1 MMLDPANVRALSA
14 SGRVFCLVATPEEVF
29 ERVTSDR
36 RLASTGRCCRFP
48 TRASGSSS

>member
-29 ERVTSDR
+29 ERVTGD
-36 RLASTGRCCRFP
+36 AS
-48 TRASGSSS
+48 RASGPC